1 PCATV
6 RWPQRNRRPASPL
19 ARVVRIDQLTQQAQ
33 RELMR
38 DGIWQELTTRF
49 APYLEQHPGTRI
61 IYRGNSLN
69 PEGMRERTH
78 TSSISLEAED
88 IEAPLTIIEWATP
101 VDRRLYLCDE
111 NGWAL
116 ADIPPGVQAPGYCF
130 TAYLRWGGFQEIG
143 HDILLAELDSGVVGN
158 LIAAAKDRIRE
169 YFKGRAADRQRE
181 LIKEWETDGIY
192 PYSGEPATLTQAA
205 ERQAFDIVA
214 LSAASIVNEGSTRS
228 RKLALRLIKTAL
240 ESGPTAL
247 QDVLLNVLELPE
259 DKVAELRRLLD
270 RTTLA
275 SVIEVSKRIAD
286 RLDFLAGLDA
296 LVFDTTAK
304 KQTLERRQLHRV
316 LANETW

>member
-1 PCATV
+1 
-6 RWPQRNRRPASPL
+6 
-19 ARVVRIDQLTQQAQ
+19 
-33 RELMR
+33 
-38 DGIWQELTTRF
+38 
-49 APYLEQHPGTRI
+49 
-61 IYRGNSLN
+61 
-69 PEGMRERTH
+69 
-78 TSSISLEAED
+78 
-88 IEAPLTIIEWATP
+88 
-101 VDRRLYLCDE
+101 
-111 NGWAL
+111 
-116 ADIPPGVQAPGYCF
+116 APGYCF

-169 YFKGRAADRQRE
+169 YFKGRAADKQRE

-275 SVIEVSKRIAD
+275 SVIEDPVGLLGSGGVGQVESLEVGGPGAVEGV
-286 RLDFLAGLDA
+286 AGPPG
-296 LVFDTTAK
+296 V
-304 KQTLERRQLHRV
+304 
-316 LANETW
+316 